1 MLFTDRDPGPLGALV
16 ERVVRLDLGGYE
28 DLLAGSDEVDFDETV
43 TANDVAGLFY
53 TGGTTGTSKGVM
65 LTHGNLLANAWHM
78 QMLIP
83 MEAGDTALVHAPM
96 FHAAG
101 TMSVLQC
108 ISLGLARF

>member
-1 MLFTDRDPGPLGALV
+1 M
-16 ERVVRLDLGGYE
+16 
-28 DLLAGSDEVDFDETV
+28 
-43 TANDVAGLFY
+43 AGLFY

-78 QMLIP
+78 QMLVP
-83 MEAGDTALVHAPM
+83 MEAPGDTALVHAPM

-108 ISLGLARF
+108 ISLGARQVLMPAFDPGGVARSARA